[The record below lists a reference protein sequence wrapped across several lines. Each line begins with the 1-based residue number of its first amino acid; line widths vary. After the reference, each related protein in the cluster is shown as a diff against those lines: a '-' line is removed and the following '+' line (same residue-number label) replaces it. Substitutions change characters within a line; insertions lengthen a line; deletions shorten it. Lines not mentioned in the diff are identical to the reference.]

1 MVEQIGDNY
10 RLKMNNDGQKCKT
23 IKWIKN
29 DIKKNRW
36 TSCCTSIDT
45 PQQGHKVDGSE
56 LPALQMKMKYYY
68 GWACDESVW

>member
-1 MVEQIGDNY
+1 MVEQTGDNY
-10 RLKMNNDGQKCKT
+10 RLKMNDDGQKCRAV
-23 IKWIKN
+23 KWIKN

-45 PQQGHKVDGSE
+45 PQQGHKVDE
-56 LPALQMKMKYYY
+56 MKMKYYY